1 MHGTP
6 MMAATAAVLNSSIWQ
21 NSIVSI
27 LIQNTC
33 MHDHYLNT
41 KFEGTLHVMYICIIN
56 TDLPYS
62 YNHTML
68 HYQISLV
75 LYTSHPVAA
84 LSTVLTY
91 TVTPYHPRETALDH
105 TGM

>member
-6 MMAATAAVLNSSIWQ
+6 MMAATAVVLNCSIWQ

-41 KFEGTLHVMYICIIN
+41 KFEGTLNVMY
-56 TDLPYS
+56 
-62 YNHTML
+62 
-68 HYQISLV
+68 
-75 LYTSHPVAA
+75 TSMKNIFQKC
-84 LSTVLTY
+84 
-91 TVTPYHPRETALDH
+91 R
-105 TGM
+105 GM